1 VNFVVIF
8 FKYLSRQVYQLL
20 LGITVV
26 LIMVALFSR
35 FIQYL
40 GQAAIGELSS
50 DILVWIVLYRMPD
63 FLLIILPLS
72 LFLSV
77 LVTYSRLYA
86 ENEMTIIFNSGMSE
100 WTLLAYTQLI
110 AAIILATVAILSFQL
125 APWGLRNT
133 ESLLLQ
139 QGKLT
144 EVDMIT
150 AGRFQTFDLGSRVTY
165 SDRVIENSSG
175 QRELQNV
182 FVAVPVPDSAV
193 GSRIILADFARAIV
207 SGEDR
212 YLELENVRQ
221 IEGEPGQTDFSI
233 SRFETQIFLLP
244 ESEEVEEI
252 DGEATLPLSELLGSN
267 NSRLVAEL
275 QWRLSLVLLVPILIM
290 LAVPLS
296 RVSPR
301 QGQYSKL
308 FVAILLFASYILLLQ
323 ICRDAISRGSL
334 SPWVGVWW
342 VHGLYLLLGLG
353 IFNFPYV
360 NYRFSFGKSS

>member
-1 VNFVVIF
+1 MIL

-20 LGITVV
+20 VGIAVT
-26 LIMVALFSR
+26 LTMVALFSR

-50 DILVWIVLYRMPD
+50 DILFWIVLYRMPD

-72 LFLSV
+72 LFLAV
-77 LVTYSRLYA
+77 LMTYSRLHA
-86 ENEMTIIFNSGMSE
+86 ENEMTVLFNSGVSE

-110 AAIILATVAILSFQL
+110 AALILGTVAILSFQV

-133 ESLLLQ
+133 ETLLLQ
-139 QGKLT
+139 QGELT
-144 EVDMIT
+144 EVDLIT
-150 AGRFQTFDLGSRVTY
+150 AGRFQTFDRGNRVTY
-165 SDRVIENSSG
+165 SDRVIENSLG

-182 FVAVPVPDSAV
+182 FVAAPISDSAV
-193 GSRIILADFARAIV
+193 GSRIILADRAKSLIA
-207 SGEDR
+207 GGDR

-221 IEGEPGQTDFSI
+221 IEGEPGQSDFSI
-233 SRFETQIFLLP
+233 SHFEKQIFLLP
-244 ESEEVEEI
+244 ESDEVEKI
-252 DGEATLPLSELLGSN
+252 DGEATLPMSQLFSSSEP
-267 NSRLVAEL
+267 RLIAEL
-275 QWRLSLVLLVPILIM
+275 QWRLSLVLLIPVLVT

-296 RVSPR
+296 RVRPR

-334 SPWVGVWW
+334 FPWIGVWW
-342 VHGLYLLLGLG
+342 VHGLFLLLGLG
-353 IFNFPYV
+353 ILNFPDV
-360 NYRFSFGKSS
+360 GDWFSLGQTRD

>member
-1 VNFVVIF
+1 MIF

-26 LIMVALFSR
+26 FIMVALFSR

-193 GSRIILADFARAIV
+193 G
-207 SGEDR
+207 
-212 YLELENVRQ
+212 
-221 IEGEPGQTDFSI
+221 
-233 SRFETQIFLLP
+233 
-244 ESEEVEEI
+244 
-252 DGEATLPLSELLGSN
+252 
-267 NSRLVAEL
+267 
-275 QWRLSLVLLVPILIM
+275 
-290 LAVPLS
+290 
-296 RVSPR
+296 
-301 QGQYSKL
+301 
-308 FVAILLFASYILLLQ
+308 
-323 ICRDAISRGSL
+323 
-334 SPWVGVWW
+334 
-342 VHGLYLLLGLG
+342 
-353 IFNFPYV
+353 
-360 NYRFSFGKSS
+360 